1 MYQWIESFTPAKEPS
16 SCCCVSGTRSP
27 EQYTYKLGWAN
38 KPVSI
43 SSVQSEVMQNPTEMP
58 VASQMLITDQA
69 YLGQIRLSAAQT
81 ESIGVYSKVELTRAL
96 FDSVTNYVKSRPEF
110 SQFNTFERQDNYL
123 LCLKSRVL
131 TFSETDSGADDDE
144 K

>member
-1 MYQWIESFTPAKEPS
+1 VEDQSAANLKLVSVHGKTTVKERLHDEVTGVEVHDCVRVYRHVQMYQWIESFTPAKDPS

-43 SSVQSEVMQNPTEMP
+43 SSVQSEVMENPTEMP

-69 YLGQIRLSAAQT
+69 YLG
-81 ESIGVYSKVELTRAL
+81 
-96 FDSVTNYVKSRPEF
+96 
-110 SQFNTFERQDNYL
+110 
-123 LCLKSRVL
+123 
-131 TFSETDSGADDDE
+131 
-144 K
+144 